1 MPKLKL
7 DHATV
12 KSIKPTGSSI
22 DYYDEIESGLILRV
36 TKTGRK
42 TFSYRYR
49 FDGKNRRFTIGRFPH
64 ITLSEARKQVGVL
77 RVKIRNG
84 IDPQAELQKKKYQPK
99 KVTFGELVKIFQEQH
114 LTTLKPST
122 VKEYK
127 RIIESELLGTHKWKN
142 IPISDITAQ
151 HVREVLNKKAYDDGS
166 YTMANRI
173 RSVISKIFEFGLKRV
188 GLDIDRNPVD
198 STAPFD
204 KGENVRERVYS
215 VDEIRELWEYWE
227 TRPEPVQ
234 SVYKVL
240 LLTGQRLSEV
250 LHMKWKYIEV
260 DRPCKRIR
268 FDEEGRAVPEAFLA
282 NVWTIPDTKNN
293 EIHELPL
300 SNMAFGIIQDL
311 KPATGDSDYVF
322 ESPRKKGAPL
332 NSLNS
337 TDKMIKKHTSVS
349 DFRIHDLRR
358 TFATRTEESGIDYSI
373 IKKVLNHKDGDV
385 TSRHYT
391 WYDFMDRKLDAMN
404 RWAWRLQSIV
414 EGKEETK
421 IFSIKHGL

>member
-1 MPKLKL
+1 
-7 DHATV
+7 
-12 KSIKPTGSSI
+12 
-22 DYYDEIESGLILRV
+22 
-36 TKTGRK
+36 
-42 TFSYRYR
+42 
-49 FDGKNRRFTIGRFPH
+49 
-64 ITLSEARKQVGVL
+64 
-77 RVKIRNG
+77 
-84 IDPQAELQKKKYQPK
+84 
-99 KVTFGELVKIFQEQH
+99 
-114 LTTLKPST
+114 
-122 VKEYK
+122 
-127 RIIESELLGTHKWKN
+127 
-142 IPISDITAQ
+142 
-151 HVREVLNKKAYDDGS
+151 
-166 YTMANRI
+166 MANRI

>member
-12 KSIKPTGSSI
+12 KSIEPPDSSI

-64 ITLSEARKQVGVL
+64 VSLSEARKQVGEL
-77 RVKIRNG
+77 RVKIRKG

-99 KVTFGELVKIFQEQH
+99 KITFGKLAKIFQEQH
-114 LTTLKPST
+114 LPSLKPST

-127 RIIESELLGTHKWKN
+127 RIIDSELLRNHKWKE
-142 IPISDITAQ
+142 IPVSDITAQ
-151 HVREVLNKKAYDDGS
+151 HVREILNKKAYDDGS

-188 GLDIDRNPVD
+188 GLDIDRNPVE

-215 VDEIRELWEYWE
+215 VDEIKELWEYWE

-234 SVYKVL
+234 SVYKIL
-240 LLTGQRLSEV
+240 LLTGQRLREV
-250 LHMKWKYIEV
+250 LNMKWSDIEV
-260 DRPCKRIR
+260 DRPCKRIS

-282 NVWTIPDTKNN
+282 NVWTISDTKNN
-293 EIHELPL
+293 KIQDLPL
-300 SNMAFGIIQDL
+300 SKMAFDIIQDL
-311 KPATGDSDYVF
+311 EPITGNSDYVF
-322 ESPRKKGAPL
+322 ESPRKKGHPL
-332 NSLNS
+332 SSLNS
-337 TDKMIKKHTSVS
+337 TDKMIKKNTSIS

-358 TFATRTEESGIDYSI
+358 TCATRTEESGIEHFI
-373 IKKVLNHKDGDV
+373 IKKVLNQKDGDV

-391 WYDFMDRKLDAMN
+391 WYDYMDRKLDAMN
-404 RWAWRLQSIV
+404 RWAWRLRSIV
-414 EGKEETK
+414 DGKE
-421 IFSIKHGL
+421 